1 MRRVTYGRA
10 CRFDDRSNQPAINHP
25 SCRIWTLRL
34 QLDLICKSVVLRTKN
49 LGLFIAPSRTLWS
62 PVACLNRAGRMSK
75 RFQLT
80 PEQIA
85 LSEERKAKKQK
96 LQAQAQVLPSDKT
109 EERLLARPWLNLDN
123 TTPANGIRVK
133 LLTWNLLAQCLV
145 RESR

>member
-1 MRRVTYGRA
+1 
-10 CRFDDRSNQPAINHP
+10 
-25 SCRIWTLRL
+25 
-34 QLDLICKSVVLRTKN
+34 
-49 LGLFIAPSRTLWS
+49 
-62 PVACLNRAGRMSK
+62 MSK

-96 LQAQAQVLPSDKT
+96 LQAQAQALPSDKT

-145 RESR
+145 RESRLKS